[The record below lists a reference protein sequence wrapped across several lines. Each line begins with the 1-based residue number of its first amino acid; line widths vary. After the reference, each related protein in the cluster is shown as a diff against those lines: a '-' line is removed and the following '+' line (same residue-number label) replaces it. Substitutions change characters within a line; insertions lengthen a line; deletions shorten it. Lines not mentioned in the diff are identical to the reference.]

1 MLIKFYKNINTF
13 LTEPFLECAY
23 YERMII
29 LHKSFHSC
37 AIRKSFLCCSKFN
50 FDFHL
55 PSNGLLII
63 CI

>member
-1 MLIKFYKNINTF
+1 MLIKFYKNIYTF
-13 LTEPFLECAY
+13 LTELFLECAY

-29 LHKSFHSC
+29 LHKSFYSC
-37 AIRKSFLCCSKFN
+37 AIRKTFLCCSKFN
-50 FDFHL
+50 LDFQL